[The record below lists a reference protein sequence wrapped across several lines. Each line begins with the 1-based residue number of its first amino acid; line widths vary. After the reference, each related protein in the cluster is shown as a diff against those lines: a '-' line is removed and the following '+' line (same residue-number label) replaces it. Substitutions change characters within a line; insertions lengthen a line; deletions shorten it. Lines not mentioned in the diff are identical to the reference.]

1 MNDGTGASAGRR
13 GLRISYLF
21 QQFPIPTETFA
32 VSDIAALIADGHEV
46 CVYTLKLPRRNERA
60 LAEKCRVPAQLA
72 IFRPSWAGVRSWPTL
87 VWRGRRQAGW
97 LVRQLRPHWR
107 SAPLLCLQTLLC
119 IPRLLEIVD
128 QLSRDG
134 SDVVHAF
141 WSRHVALVLPLLEIA
156 DVPSRRTAFVGA
168 YDLVADDFIVDLVVP
183 AAAILFSHAEVN
195 RPYLERK
202 AGPETAVEIVHRGIP
217 LMELAK
223 ESRDP
228 FRLITAS
235 ALVRSKNVEAVIRS
249 FAAAR
254 QRDSRL
260 SLAIYG
266 DGPDRP
272 RLERL
277 AEQLRC
283 ADGVTFAGHAPRE
296 ALFLAMQR
304 ASIFIL
310 LSKKPSERLPN
321 VLKEALWAGCAVIS
335 SDSEGIEE
343 LLPDAATGTIVDPDD
358 APAVAAALHSLLA
371 QSPEEAGH
379 RRERAR
385 AFIAGHFSS
394 AASMS
399 AYERA
404 WKSVAAG
411 PVAGVRRTGANPA

>member
-1 MNDGTGASAGRR
+1 MSDGIGASGSTRR
-13 GLRISYLF
+13 LRISYLF

-32 VSDIAALIADGHEV
+32 VSDIAALLAHGHHV
-46 CVYTLKLPRRNERA
+46 SVYTLKPPRRGEQAR
-60 LAEKCRVPAQLA
+60 AEKSGVPSQLA
-72 IFRPSWAGVRSWPTL
+72 ICRPSWAGVCSWPKL
-87 VWRGRRQAGW
+87 VWQRGNQAGW
-97 LVRQLRPHWR
+97 LVRRVLLHWR

-119 IPRLLEIVD
+119 IPRLLEIAD

-141 WSRHVALVLPLLEIA
+141 WSRHVALVLPLLEVA
-156 DVPSRRTAFVGA
+156 GVPARRTAFVGA
-168 YDLVADDFIVDLVVP
+168 YDLVADDFIVALVVP
-183 AAAILFSHAEVN
+183 AAEILFSHAEVN
-195 RPYLERK
+195 RPFLERK
-202 AGPETAVEIVHRGIP
+202 AGAQTSVEIIHRGIP
-217 LMELAK
+217 LMELAD

-228 FRLITAS
+228 FLLITAS

-254 QRDSRL
+254 SRESRL
-260 SLAIYG
+260 SLSIYG

-272 RLERL
+272 RLERIV
-277 AEQLRC
+277 EQLRC
-283 ADGVTFAGHAPRE
+283 ADAVTFAGHAPRE
-296 ALFLAMQR
+296 KLFLAMQR

-343 LLPDAATGTIVDPDD
+343 LLPDPATGTIVDPDD
-358 APAVAAALHSLLA
+358 AQAVAAALHGLLA
-371 QSPEEAGH
+371 QSPEEA
-379 RRERAR
+379 RRRRDNAR

-404 WKSVAAG
+404 WRSRAG
-411 PVAGVRRTGANPA
+411 DMASHVRRSGANQA